1 MKKTIVVIIAIVI
14 VCGVGIYLYK
24 NISDFSYLGCIKNNI
39 TSKDSNNSEVTF
51 NVKNWHEIKFFCDS
65 SVKEGTLN
73 LTLTDS
79 NGKLIKNFQTNKNG
93 TEQIFFVK
101 KGKYILQQLIITL
114 LEIILL
120 NINK

>member
-51 NVKNWHEIKFFCDS
+51 NVKN
-65 SVKEGTLN
+65 
-73 LTLTDS
+73 
-79 NGKLIKNFQTNKNG
+79 
-93 TEQIFFVK
+93 
-101 KGKYILQQLIITL
+101 
-114 LEIILL
+114 
-120 NINK
+120 